1 MEGLGINVPVLL
13 TQIISFL
20 ILFGALYVLLYKPI
34 LRLLDQRSAR
44 IKESLEA
51 AERVQEEASESQKR
65 MEEQLQAA
73 REEGQSLIAQAREA
87 AERYRGEEM
96 AKATGEIQKER
107 EKAQVDIQRKRDAAL
122 EELRRQFADLAIQ
135 AAEKVIES
143 SLDKKAH
150 EELIEKVLK
159 EGPAGRNN

>member
-1 MEGLGINVPVLL
+1 MEGLGINLVGLL

-20 ILFGALYVLLYKPI
+20 ILFGALHMLLYKPI
-34 LRLLDQRSAR
+34 LRLLDQRSER
-44 IKESLEA
+44 IKESLET
-51 AERVQEEASESQKR
+51 AERVQQEASESQKR
-65 MEEQLQAA
+65 MEKQLQAA
-73 REEGQSLIAQAREA
+73 REEGQALIAQAREA

-96 AKATGEIQKER
+96 AKATGEIQRER
-107 EKAQVDIQRKRDAAL
+107 EKAQVDIQRERDAAL

-135 AAEKVIES
+135 AAEKVIER

-150 EELIEKVLK
+150 QELIENVLK